1 MSLGVRVVWPNR
13 FKFQQ
18 AQRGSL
24 DRVRGPLS
32 PIDISP
38 VADLHHKNHPH
49 VILKFAKY
57 PKIAD
62 PVPPEFTQL
71 ATKRF
76 SELAR
81 IFSVSYPRIK
91 EVQNPATRVR
101 VPACEGLS
109 GLVVK
114 SYSPSSLLT
123 SSPVKLLPGF
133 LAASAAR

>member
-1 MSLGVRVVWPNR
+1 MGTCQYIARCGKSVFAR
-13 FKFQQ
+13 
-18 AQRGSL
+18 
-24 DRVRGPLS
+24 LS

-38 VADLHHKNHPH
+38 VADLHYKNDPH

-76 SELAR
+76 SEFAR

-101 VPACEGLS
+101 SQLAKVFQG
-109 GLVVK
+109 
-114 SYSPSSLLT
+114 SL
-123 SSPVKLLPGF
+123 
-133 LAASAAR
+133 